1 MAQFNVSVLHQT
13 TRDDAIE
20 KLRGFSEKIRDEFAG
35 QVSDLAET
43 WDDDGNLQFAFK
55 AMGMAVD
62 GTVKTDS
69 DKVDVSGNLP
79 FTALP
84 FRGLIEQTI
93 ADKIGEALNG

>member
-1 MAQFNVSVLHQT
+1 MAQFNVSVPHQT

-55 AMGMAVD
+55 AMGMAVAIHPNISPYCLS
-62 GTVKTDS
+62 GTVQHPGPSRTS
-69 DKVDVSGNLP
+69 P
-79 FTALP
+79 
-84 FRGLIEQTI
+84 
-93 ADKIGEALNG
+93 